1 MYGKIKKTCRARVD
15 CSESNFVSLVEFEFP
30 ACSPKLSSNGIRLS
44 EFLKVDCGVLHCA
57 RGIQVQI
64 LDYRRFHEGVVPGPV
79 WLTGQDK
86 IVIFTI
92 QSV

>member
-1 MYGKIKKTCRARVD
+1 MSATGAT
-15 CSESNFVSLVEFEFP
+15 P
-30 ACSPKLSSNGIRLS
+30 
-44 EFLKVDCGVLHCA
+44 GV
-57 RGIQVQI
+57 RGGGRRQGSAEVQVQI

-92 QSV
+92 QSVWTCTSMLVAYESCDPDIQVL